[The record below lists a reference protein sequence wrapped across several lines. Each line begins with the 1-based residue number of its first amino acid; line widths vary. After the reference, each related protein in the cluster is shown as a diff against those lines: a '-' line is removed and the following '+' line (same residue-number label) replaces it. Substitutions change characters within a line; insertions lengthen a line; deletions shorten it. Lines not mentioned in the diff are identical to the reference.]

1 MTGEQA
7 DRELDRRVARSFAE
21 ERTGTAVCG
30 VCGAVTRSMI
40 SDMLDHFE
48 DANRVPD
55 EKAKSETGF
64 PKGVTN
70 THSYGTFEVA
80 NLSSDGRKL

>member
-7 DRELDRRVARSFAE
+7 DRELDRRAARSFTE

-48 DANRVPD
+48 DANRVFD

-64 PKGVTN
+64 LKLAAN
-70 THSYGTFEVA
+70 TGSYRDASDLLLRDEGEVF
-80 NLSSDGRKL
+80 